1 MAHHHKAS
9 FASRIKKHLAGVTVV
24 MLFALILVAPRSAS
38 AADIGP
44 LPAKKPVPPIKTYST
59 VLFGGFDDRSRSYYG
74 YGGIIYAFNRNI
86 AADGFLFRAMGLYN
100 VYDYDS
106 TAVIGG
112 KVDGRMSAFDV
123 LLGYQKN
130 IPSLNLVGRIYAGLD
145 YESHR
150 LSPDNPFD
158 TNDGT
163 AYGVHV
169 RGELETPY
177 LSPYYL
183 SLLSSY
189 GSAKRRY
196 WVRGRAGYNFQGFIL
211 GPEGVVTGNRETKE
225 QRVGGFLTIRH
236 PALGPFELS
245 VSGGYSHTEETRG
258 GGSGYGTVELSLA
271 L

>member
-1 MAHHHKAS
+1 MAYRHSENIAPPIKQHTLR
-9 FASRIKKHLAGVTVV
+9 FAIIAAC
-24 MLFALILVAPRSAS
+24 ALIFWAPGGAR
-38 AADIGP
+38 AADVGP
-44 LPAKKPVPPIKTYST
+44 LPVKTAAPPIKTYST

-74 YGGIIYAFNRNI
+74 YGGVIYAFNGNI

-130 IPSLNLVGRIYAGLD
+130 LPSLNLVGRIYAGLD
-145 YESHR
+145 YESHD
-150 LSPDNPFD
+150 LSPNNPID
-158 TNDGT
+158 SNEGT

-177 LSPYYL
+177 LSPYHL
-183 SLLSSY
+183 SLLGSY

-196 WVRGRAGYNFQGFIL
+196 WFRGRAGYNFQGIII
-211 GPEGVVTGNRETKE
+211 GPEGVVTGNPESKE
-225 QRVGGFLTIRH
+225 QRAGAFVTFRH
-236 PALGPFELS
+236 PALVPFELS
-245 VSGGYSHTEETRG
+245 ISGGYSHTEDSRG
-258 GGSGYGTVELSLA
+258 GGSGYGTIELSLA

>member
-1 MAHHHKAS
+1 MAHDHEDTV
-9 FASRIKKHLAGVTVV
+9 ASRIKKELARVAIAT
-24 MLFALILVAPRSAS
+24 MCALIFWAPGNAS

-44 LPAKKPVPPIKTYST
+44 LPVKKPAPPFKTYST

-74 YGGIIYAFNRNI
+74 YGGIIYAFNRNL

-106 TAVIGG
+106 TAVVGG

-130 IPSLNLVGRIYAGLD
+130 LPSANLVARLFAGLD
-145 YESHR
+145 YESHD
-150 LSPDNPFD
+150 LSPSNPFD
-158 TNDGT
+158 TNEGT

-177 LSPYYL
+177 ISPYHL
-183 SLLSSY
+183 SLLASY

-196 WVRGRAGYNFQGFIL
+196 WVRGRAGYNFQGIIL

-225 QRVGGFLTIRH
+225 QRVGAFVTFRH
-236 PALGPFELS
+236 PALVPFELS
-245 VSGGYSHTEETRG
+245 ISGGYSHTEDTRG
-258 GGSGYGTVELSLA
+258 GASGYGTIELSVA